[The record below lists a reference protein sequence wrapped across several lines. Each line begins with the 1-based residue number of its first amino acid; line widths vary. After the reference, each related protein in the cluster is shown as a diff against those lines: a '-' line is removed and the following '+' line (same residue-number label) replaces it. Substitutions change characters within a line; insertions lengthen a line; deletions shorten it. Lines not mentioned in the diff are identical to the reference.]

1 MSEGEE
7 KPECASAERLIIAT
21 QADSREE
28 ETEIPQ
34 EDLPEFHPLKIR
46 VAAGFMLRVPA
57 LLIDAIVLT
66 FLAGLV
72 QGIFLI
78 PLEAMGPRAWLAGFW
93 LSFFFFFLMS
103 SPLTRGRSPGKRLL
117 QLYLIDEKGTPPGWG
132 HAALRGLLLAT
143 VLNVPSLVQFAG
155 HVFSPAQGLLLF
167 MVLFTLAAWLLNGS
181 MMDPLKQ
188 AWHDR
193 VCGLY
198 VIQREGLERFTSG
211 GWHNEIWP
219 RKGRLR
225 KKMNLLAL
233 GVAVFYTL
241 LFSGFFLPF
250 LPRDKNGF
258 LLLGPLTLTPQGT
271 AVTRYLYWQ
280 DNPKGG
286 VLAEDLRRQPG
297 VLETEV
303 FFTGIRQG
311 FSSPTRRGW
320 LVKVRLQ
327 QKAFDDKTFR
337 KKFFA
342 QVQAAAGQLYPEN
355 AAVDVIGLSLMRGP
369 NLGIA
374 HNLTKECIFEKPVWS
389 RRAIRFPKTV
399 FTQDFCLGPP
409 TRVRPSFDV
418 R

>member
-1 MSEGEE
+1 MGADLEHA
-7 KPECASAERLIIAT
+7 PASAHPG
-21 QADSREE
+21 ADEE
-28 ETEIPQ
+28 APEIPQ

-57 LLIDAIVLT
+57 LLVDAIVLT

-72 QGIFLI
+72 QGVFLI

-93 LSFFFFFLMS
+93 LSFFFFFFMS

-117 QLYLIDEKGTPPGWG
+117 QLHLIDEKGAPPGWG
-132 HAALRGLLLAT
+132 QAALRGLLLAT
-143 VLNVPSLVQFAG
+143 VLNMPSLVQFAG
-155 HVFSPAQGLLLF
+155 RVFSAAHGLLLF
-167 MVLFTLAAWLLNGS
+167 LVLFTVAAWLLNGS

-198 VIQREGLERFTSG
+198 VIQREGLERFTSS
-211 GWHNEIWP
+211 GWHREIWP

-225 KKMNLLAL
+225 PKMNLLAF

-241 LFSGFFLPF
+241 IFSGFFLPF

-280 DNPKGG
+280 DNPKGL
-286 VLAEDLRRQPG
+286 VLAEDLRGQPG

-311 FSSPTRRGW
+311 FNSPTRRGW
-320 LVKVRLQ
+320 LVKVRLR
-327 QKAFDDKTFR
+327 QKAFEDRTFR
-337 KKFFA
+337 KQFFA
-342 QVQAAAGQLYPEN
+342 QVQAATRQLYPEN
-355 AAVDVIGLSLMRGP
+355 AAVDVVGLSLMRGP

-374 HNLTKECIFEKPVWS
+374 HNLTKECIFETPVWS
-389 RRAIRFPKTV
+389 RQDIRFPKTV